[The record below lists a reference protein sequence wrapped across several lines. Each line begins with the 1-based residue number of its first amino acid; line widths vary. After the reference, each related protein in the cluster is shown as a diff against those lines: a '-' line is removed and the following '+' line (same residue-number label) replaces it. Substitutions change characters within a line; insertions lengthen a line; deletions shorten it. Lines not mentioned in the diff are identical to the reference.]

1 MTWEN
6 AEFDTFN
13 KENLNVLFSERGI
26 SKINK
31 NNLLEQ
37 LIFSIKSNI
46 TDSIYNSIS
55 KSIKKIIEAIDN
67 NVNIT
72 IFGDYDVDGIC
83 SVSILLYYLRKVNA
97 KVSYDIPDRLTEGY
111 GLNMDSIKRM
121 IKYKTKLLITVDC
134 GTLSFDEI
142 KYANNNNI
150 DVIVIDHHKSSTL
163 KHPSAF
169 SIINPF
175 CYSEETIYKNLCAA
189 GLTFIFILY
198 LDNEISKTKKIY
210 QKYDIVDLLDLVSL
224 ATIADMVPV
233 VNINRLIIKLG
244 IEKIK
249 KNKRLGIISLC
260 KQININIDYI
270 TEKDISFNI
279 APCINAMGRIE
290 NPKTALSLLLSHY
303 EKKANLLSEK
313 LIETN
318 NKRKEIEYETLI
330 DAEQLIIKNNLLLD
344 PIIVV
349 YNKKWH
355 PGILGIV
362 ASRIVEKY
370 KKAAI
375 VIGENGKG
383 SGRSIKNID
392 LYEKLKETSLH
403 KDIKR
408 VNLVFGGHVYAVG
421 LSIEYDY
428 AFYFKNI
435 LCEKKNINNY
445 DNNYKP
451 NFKIDINS
459 NIYDIK
465 LSIREYSPFGQNNYD
480 PTFIMYDLNIIGKQF
495 FGKNNEH
502 LKIIIKNDK
511 CEFNAIKF
519 RFNKHIIEEIDKYV
533 DIIFTIDRVYKN
545 KIQILIIDLRKSKE
559 NSTFTNIEN

>member
-6 AEFDTFN
+6 VDFDIFN
-13 KENLNVLFSERGI
+13 KENLNILFNKRGI

-31 NNLLEQ
+31 NNLLDQ

-55 KSIKKIIEAIDN
+55 KSINRIIEAIDN

-83 SVSILLYYLRKVNA
+83 SVSILLYYLRNINA

-111 GLNMDSIKRM
+111 GLNMNSIKKM
-121 IKYKTKLLITVDC
+121 IKFKTKILITVDC
-134 GTLSFDEI
+134 GTLSFNEI
-142 KYANNNNI
+142 KYANDNGI
-150 DVIVIDHHKSSTL
+150 DVIVIDHHKSSMVE
-163 KHPSAF
+163 HPKAF

-198 LDNEISKTKKIY
+198 LDNEIKKNKKI
-210 QKYDIVDLLDLVSL
+210 QKYDIMDLLDLVSL
-224 ATIADMVPV
+224 ATVADMVPM

-290 NPKTALSLLLSHY
+290 NPKTALSLLLSYY
-303 EKKANLLSEK
+303 EKKANILSKK

-318 NKRKEIEYETLI
+318 NKRKKIEYETLI
-330 DAEQLIIKNNLLLD
+330 DAEQIIIKNNLLSD

-408 VNLVFGGHVYAVG
+408 VKLVFGGHVYAVG
-421 LSIEYDY
+421 LSIVYDY

-435 LCEKKNINNY
+435 LCEKKDINNY
-445 DNNYKP
+445 ENNHKP
-451 NFKIDINS
+451 NFKIDLNS
-459 NIYDIK
+459 NIHDIK

-480 PTFIMYDLNIIGKQF
+480 PTFVMYNLNVIENNF

-502 LKIIIKNDK
+502 LKIVIKNDK
-511 CEFNAIKF
+511 YEFNAIKF
-519 RFNKHIIEEIDKYV
+519 RFNKNIIEEIDKYI
-533 DIIFTIDRVYKN
+533 DIIFTIDRVYKS
-545 KIQILIIDLRKSKE
+545 KIQILIIDLRKSIK
-559 NSTFTNIEN
+559 N